1 MTSQSDNKKE
11 DRSLIA
17 NSSAADAAQE
27 SEAGTT
33 APEAAIWKML
43 AETSQSLQMLSASIK
58 AAVSSLLDNTII
70 WDRTA
75 QHDFMVSIN
84 ESIDRSF
91 PLIVAMTLAMKSKG
105 GTLEWIIEP
114 CSIQEIISRVADTLE
129 REGVEAKISLSL
141 PAGGKPVLVDYDYL
155 RIALKM
161 LIEALLSATATG
173 PISLQISAIEEPA
186 HWQIHVAG
194 EFTDRAAKLIHWLG
208 STREEAASFPKD
220 IQSEIMV
227 RAFTAIQIL
236 NQQDI
241 EFAAWPETSSPV
253 SFMLVIPSLSQ

>member
-1 MTSQSDNKKE
+1 MTSQSDDKE
-11 DRSLIA
+11 ENRSLIA
-17 NSSAADAAQE
+17 NSSAADAVQQ
-27 SEAGTT
+27 SGAG
-33 APEAAIWKML
+33 ASASEAAIWKML

-114 CSIQEIISRVADTLE
+114 CSIQEIISRVVDTLE
-129 REGVEAKISLSL
+129 REGVEATIALSL
-141 PAGGKPVLVDYDYL
+141 PVGGKPVLVDYDYL

-194 EFTDRAAKLIHWLG
+194 EFTDRAAELIHWLG
-208 STREEAASFPKD
+208 STREEAASFPKG

-241 EFAAWPETSSPV
+241 AFAARPETSSPV
-253 SFMLVIPSLSQ
+253 SFTLVIPSFSQ

>member
-1 MTSQSDNKKE
+1 MTSQSDNKEE
-11 DRSLIA
+11 DRSTIV
-17 NSSAADAAQE
+17 NSPATDAAQE
-27 SEAGTT
+27 SGVGASAAEADL
-33 APEAAIWKML
+33 WKML
-43 AETSQSLQMLSASIK
+43 AETSQNLQMLSASIK

-84 ESIDRSF
+84 DSIDRSF

-105 GTLEWIIEP
+105 GTLEWVIEP
-114 CSIQEIISRVADTLE
+114 CSIQEIVSRVVDTLE
-129 REGVEAKISLSL
+129 REGIVAEIALSL
-141 PAGGKPVLVDYDYL
+141 PAAGKPVFVDYDYL

-161 LIEALLSATATG
+161 LIEALLSANPTAST
-173 PISLQISAIEEPA
+173 SLQINAIEKPA

-194 EFTDRAAKLIHWLG
+194 EFTDRAAVLMNWLG
-208 STREEAASFPKD
+208 STREEAASFPEG

-236 NQQDI
+236 SQQDI
-241 EFAAWPETSSPV
+241 EFTVQSKTSSPV
-253 SFMLVIPSLSQ
+253 SFTLIIPSISQ